1 MKQKR
6 VTKKKINKQPIYL
19 SSHHLIILSL
29 TPFAISIKF
38 KPLFVTSNTHISVI
52 IRFTTFLPVNG
63 NEHVF
68 KILCAPPF
76 AVCSIVTTTRLPEL
90 ERNEKEQSKRKREQ
104 EIKRKREQEETTKS
118 ETKHSKKKSK
128 KEYGSKKE

>member
-1 MKQKR
+1 MKQK
-6 VTKKKINKQPIYL
+6 KKKNKKEEKKTI
-19 SSHHLIILSL
+19 SHLIIIILSL

-63 NEHVF
+63 SEHVF